1 MPQSSRDQWIGPGPI
16 RTRKLNLFKV
26 WTWGR
31 RCIDRFWG
39 DFLAGKELFG
49 KEKWPNKFSKNGAWY
64 YFQPPCKSREEQ
76 FGRCQVGPE
85 LFWDNFT
92 PSRGSWYK
100 LLLFALEHLL
110 APVQVEEKRS
120 VGPSLGEDSIRASS
134 IALVLGFVAV
144 VIFMVLY
151 YGMAGVI
158 ANVALIANLFLI
170 LAIMSLFE
178 ATLTLPGMAGI
189 VLNCWYGSR
198 CQCYYPWED

>member
-1 MPQSSRDQWIGPGPI
+1 MVRFLETVDTSRAHDIAI
-16 RTRKLNLFKV
+16 ALR
-26 WTWGR
+26 
-31 RCIDRFWG
+31 
-39 DFLAGKELFG
+39 
-49 KEKWPNKFSKNGAWY
+49 SGA
-64 YFQPPCKSREEQ
+64 
-76 FGRCQVGPE
+76 
-85 LFWDNFT
+85 
-92 PSRGSWYK
+92 
-100 LLLFALEHLL
+100 LLC
-110 APVQVEEKRS
+110 PVQVEEKRS

-189 VLNCWYGSR
+189 VLTVGMAVDANVIINERIRELLYQGASIPKAIEQGYSNALYSDMGCKYYNPNCSCGSI
-198 CQCYYPWED
+198 CLWDWAN

>member
-1 MPQSSRDQWIGPGPI
+1 M
-16 RTRKLNLFKV
+16 
-26 WTWGR
+26 
-31 RCIDRFWG
+31 
-39 DFLAGKELFG
+39 
-49 KEKWPNKFSKNGAWY
+49 
-64 YFQPPCKSREEQ
+64 
-76 FGRCQVGPE
+76 
-85 LFWDNFT
+85 
-92 PSRGSWYK
+92 
-100 LLLFALEHLL
+100 LFALEHLL

-198 CQCYYPWED
+198 CQCYYP